1 MLPMPPLPPLPPLP
15 VLLQILYASGVASI
29 LLVNSI
35 PALRDRFIQYGKTL
49 PPSSSSPS
57 PSPPLPTAKSI
68 FAKLLDG
75 AAALTVPHHF
85 FWHFYAVAIAN
96 ALFWAYQL
104 ATHGSV
110 YRLVVSHARS
120 SGGGCGE
127 GVRIEQVV
135 LALLC
140 FLAQASR
147 RLYECL
153 YIQPRSA
160 SRMWIGHYL
169 VGILFYTL
177 MAIAIWAEGMGIS
190 PPSPPAPHG

>member
-1 MLPMPPLPPLPPLP
+1 MPTTFPPS
-15 VLLQILYASGVASI
+15 VLLQILYTSGAASI
-29 LLVNSI
+29 LLINSI
-35 PALRDRFIQYGKTL
+35 PALRDRFVQYGKVL
-49 PPSSSSPS
+49 SPSSSLSPPPPPPP
-57 PSPPLPTAKSI
+57 PSPPPTSKSI
-68 FAKLLDG
+68 FAKLLDS

-85 FWHFYAVAIAN
+85 FWHFYAVAVAN

-104 ATHGSV
+104 ASHGSI
-110 YRLVVSHARS
+110 YRLVASHARS
-120 SGGGCGE
+120 RKE
-127 GVRIEQVV
+127 GMRIEQVV

-153 YIQPRSA
+153 CIQPRSA

-177 MAIAIWAEGMGIS
+177 MAIAIWVEGMGTS
-190 PPSPPAPHG
+190 LLPPTPPPPHD